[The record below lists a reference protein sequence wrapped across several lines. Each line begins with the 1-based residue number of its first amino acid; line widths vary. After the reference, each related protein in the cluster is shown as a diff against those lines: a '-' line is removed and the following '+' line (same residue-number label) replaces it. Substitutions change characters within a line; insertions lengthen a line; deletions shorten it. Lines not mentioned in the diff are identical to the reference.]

1 MTISLAGLGD
11 RARREINLTSTEQ
24 QVMEQT
30 LQQLLAERVT
40 AFAEGDQP
48 KAIIDEHVKI
58 MFTKV
63 IDNCFGR
70 YGDVGKQVEEAIK
83 AALPANL
90 STVFELTRYNA
101 MVAAALKEKW
111 ENSGV
116 EADMVRLAQQ
126 QIDEVLNRDATPEV
140 ISLQALLEA
149 FVEDHKE
156 SAAEE
161 HWEHPDIRFQPSDY
175 GGLHI
180 YFDKKPREHGVSSYS
195 RSSERSEY
203 LLDNAIHISFDRHGK
218 DRDEKGREVGSVY
231 AAKIDNEK
239 ISQTLKFRS
248 GFEKMVAALYFG
260 SSKIVVDCEEDE
272 FSYGIYD

>member
-1 MTISLAGLGD
+1 MSITSAHSLSGQWD
-11 RARREINLTSTEQ
+11 DNLTSTEHQ
-24 QVMEQT
+24 MSEQT

-40 AFAEGDQP
+40 VFAVSDKPVE
-48 KAIIDEHVKI
+48 IIDDHVKR
-58 MFTKV
+58 MFTSV

-70 YGDVGKQVEEAIK
+70 YGDMGKQVEEAIK

-90 STVFELTRYNA
+90 TEIFELTRYNA
-101 MVAAALKEKW
+101 MIAAALKEKW

-116 EADMVRLAQQ
+116 EADMVRLAQK
-126 QIDEVLNRDATPEV
+126 QIDEVLNKDAMPEV

-161 HWEHPDIRFQPSDY
+161 HWEAPDIRFQPSDY

-180 YFDKKPREHGVSSYS
+180 YFDKQPKDRGVTSYS

-231 AAKIDNEK
+231 AAKIGNEK

-248 GFEKMVAALYFG
+248 EFEKMVAALYFG
-260 SSKIVVDCEEDE
+260 SSKILVDCDEDE

>member
-1 MTISLAGLGD
+1 MS
-11 RARREINLTSTEQ
+11 
-24 QVMEQT
+24 EQT
-30 LQQLLAERVT
+30 LQQLLADRVT
-40 AFAEGDQP
+40 AFANSEKP
-48 KAIIDEHVKI
+48 VEIIDEHVKK
-58 MFTKV
+58 MFTSV

-70 YGDVGKQVEEAIK
+70 YGDMGKQVEEAIK

-90 STVFELTRYNA
+90 TEIFELTRYNA
-101 MVAAALKEKW
+101 MIAAALKDKW

-126 QIDEVLNRDATPEV
+126 QIDEVLNKDAMPEV
-140 ISLQALLEA
+140 ISLQDLMEA

-161 HWEHPDIRFQPSDY
+161 HWEAPSDY

-180 YFDKKPREHGVSSYS
+180 YFDKKPKDHGISSYS

-203 LLDNAIHISFDRHGK
+203 QLDNAIHISFDRHGK

-239 ISQTLKFRS
+239 MSQTLRFRS
-248 GFEKMVAALYFG
+248 PFEKMVAALYFG
-260 SSKIVVDCEEDE
+260 KSKIIVDCDEDE